1 MLSCACVALAWVFL
15 VLYISLDVNYF
26 IRLASIIGLGRLFQ
40 KKLKP
45 TDTTSIYGLCTTQ
58 DVDIFWRHMNNARYV
73 RELDFAR
80 FDYYDRSGLY
90 QEIVKLKGN
99 AMQGASNV
107 RYRRTIPIFSFYR
120 VDTKLVWWDD
130 KSIYLEQQ
138 FVTPRDG
145 FVRTIAM
152 SKQNIVG
159 VDVPSLMRRVVGER
173 PEQPP
178 ELMHW
183 LRSVELSSARL
194 RRSD

>member
-1 MLSCACVALAWVFL
+1 MSDEAVSSWTPTML
-15 VLYISLDVNYF
+15 VLCYVLGGLLITLLALYVTLELHYFLRMCLCVLMARFCKPRISILD
-26 IRLASIIGLGRLFQ
+26 
-40 KKLKP
+40 
-45 TDTTSIYGLCTTQ
+45 DTYVHGLCTTQ

-99 AMQGASNV
+99 AMQGASN
-107 RYRRTIPIFSFYR
+107 
-120 VDTKLVWWDD
+120 
-130 KSIYLEQQ
+130 QQ